1 MLKVHAALYEGCP
14 TALFWALYEAGSILG
29 NFNTLASIY
38 VARIPD
44 GTRIME
50 VVASPTPVRPPRDVQ
65 EAVDGLQKLTYAQKL
80 MLAAMQLSIWIGL
93 ASLSESCMHE
103 NRLKINIITFTVHAA
118 QVAVLGEE
126 EDEDEADEEE
136 EDDEEDSQIKPV
148 PSALR
153 ELARRIPDR
162 LWEPLCTEARGG
174 ADLVPVDPLTLISL
188 LSIRLIL
195 QVLSAD
201 GELRM
206 QHLITR
212 TKQHPLYARITEVIQ
227 AAPMFCK
234 RSKKWIPHGY
244 ERLCAVH
251 APKLADFKRIFRQP
265 YVFLGEDEFR
275 NQLGVFSILP
285 LDAFQSGELEGILTM
300 VMAKRA
306 TDQTQKAKLQQQQR
320 AVGSSA
326 YMAVE
331 NNDGVGEDARME
343 EGGASADISSGLTAD
358 QAHAAALISQIR
370 QLFESTEGGK
380 HFSNLLCM
388 QRRFADLV
396 SARQREPRAITWDS
410 DAVFI
415 GRLREAPVQPSVS
428 FLMERLAPFWHDIHA
443 LDGMNT
449 TNQLLFR
456 ALHVGLA
463 SNDKRKDA
471 FDLFVSAWTDAMALD
486 PPHTDWAEYAQWGL
500 KGLKVAGFLLFF

>member
-1 MLKVHAALYEGCP
+1 
-14 TALFWALYEAGSILG
+14 
-29 NFNTLASIY
+29 
-38 VARIPD
+38 
-44 GTRIME
+44 ME
-50 VVASPTPVRPPRDVQ
+50 VVASSPTPVRPPRDVQ

-93 ASLSESCMHE
+93 ASLSESCMQE

-126 EDEDEADEEE
+126 EEEEDNDKEEE
-136 EDDEEDSQIKPV
+136 EEEVEGGDSQFKPV

-162 LWEPLCTEARGG
+162 LWAPLCTEARGG

-206 QHLITR
+206 HHLINR

-234 RSKKWIPHGY
+234 RSKQWIPHGY

-251 APKLADFKRIFRQP
+251 APKMADFKRIFRQP

-275 NQLGVFSILP
+275 NHLGVFSILP
-285 LDAFQSGELEGILTM
+285 LDVFQSGELEGILT
-300 VMAKRA
+300 VVIAKRA
-306 TDQTQKAKLQQQQR
+306 TDQTQKSKLRQQHG
-320 AVGSSA
+320 VGSSA

-331 NNDGVGEDARME
+331 NNHGGEDARME
-343 EGGASADISSGLTAD
+343 EGAASADAPLDLSSGLTAD
-358 QAHAAALISQIR
+358 QAHAAALISRIR
-370 QLFESTEGGK
+370 HLFESAEGGK

-396 SARQREPRAITWDS
+396 SARQREPRAITWDN

-428 FLMERLAPFWHDIHA
+428 FLMEGLAPFWQDIHA

-456 ALHVGLA
+456 ALHVALA
-463 SNDKRKDA
+463 SNDTRKDA
-471 FDLFVSAWTDAMALD
+471 FDLFVSAWMDAMALD